1 MFSERLKELRKKQK
15 RTQADI
21 ANVLGV
27 TVRQYQRYESG
38 EQTTTIENLMALARY
53 FNVSIDYLVGE
64 TDIPYRYRSP
74 IIENP
79 EAHALDTTVEE
90 LYPMEDEK

>member
-15 RTQADI
+15 RTQSDI

-64 TDIPYRYRSP
+64 TDIPYRYRGP
-74 IIENP
+74 VIENP

-90 LYPMEDEK
+90 LYPIEEK